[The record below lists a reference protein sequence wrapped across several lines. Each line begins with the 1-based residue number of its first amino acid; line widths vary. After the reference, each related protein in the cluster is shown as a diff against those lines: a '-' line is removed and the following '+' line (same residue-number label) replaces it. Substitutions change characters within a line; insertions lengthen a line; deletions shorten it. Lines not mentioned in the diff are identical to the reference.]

1 VKKLLDILK
10 KLCFRNYITQLRR
23 IKMRLLN
30 ENFNEEFNFSSFID
44 EFDRFDEIDI
54 DMISK
59 EYERKFESRINI
71 KNLDE
76 IS

>member
-1 VKKLLDILK
+1 
-10 KLCFRNYITQLRR
+10 
-23 IKMRLLN
+23 MRLLN

-44 EFDRFDEIDI
+44 EFDRFEEIDI
-54 DMISK
+54 DIISK
-59 EYERKFESRINI
+59 EYERKFESRIDI

>member
-1 VKKLLDILK
+1 
-10 KLCFRNYITQLRR
+10 
-23 IKMRLLN
+23 MRLLN
-30 ENFNEEFNFSSFID
+30 ENFNEEFNFSHFID

-59 EYERKFESRINI
+59 EYEIKFESKINV

-76 IS
+76 TN

>member
-1 VKKLLDILK
+1 
-10 KLCFRNYITQLRR
+10 
-23 IKMRLLN
+23 MRLLN
-30 ENFNEEFNFSSFID
+30 ENFNEDFNFSSFID
-44 EFDRFDEIDI
+44 EFDRYDLIDI

-59 EYERKFESRINI
+59 EYEMKFESRINI

>member
-1 VKKLLDILK
+1 
-10 KLCFRNYITQLRR
+10 
-23 IKMRLLN
+23 MRLLN
-30 ENFNEEFNFSSFID
+30 ENFNEEINFSSFID

-54 DMISK
+54 DMMSM
-59 EYERKFESRINI
+59 EYEKKFESRINI

>member
-1 VKKLLDILK
+1 
-10 KLCFRNYITQLRR
+10 
-23 IKMRLLN
+23 MRLLN
-30 ENFNEEFNFSSFID
+30 ENFNEEFNFSHFID

-59 EYERKFESRINI
+59 EYEIKFESKINL

-76 IS
+76 TN

>member
-1 VKKLLDILK
+1 
-10 KLCFRNYITQLRR
+10 
-23 IKMRLLN
+23 MRLLN
-30 ENFNEEFNFSSFID
+30 ENFNEEFIYSSFID

-54 DMISK
+54 DMITR
-59 EYERKFESRINI
+59 EYDKKFEPRINI

>member
-1 VKKLLDILK
+1 
-10 KLCFRNYITQLRR
+10 
-23 IKMRLLN
+23 MRLLN
-30 ENFNEEFNFSSFID
+30 ESFTEEINFSSFID

-76 IS
+76 TN